1 MNRVASL
8 AVIAAM
14 ALAACSS
21 AAAPTPQ
28 IVYVTVPTPVII
40 YVTPAPSIEAVASGV
55 GYSPAVGPSVQT
67 ATLSPDAATP
77 SGSPE
82 RVAVAT
88 AACPNPYGPLP
99 GEGTPPP
106 IPAEVVLPVP
116 SAWAKFFNA
125 YASNGGWVLAPRGW
139 LCQDLNGGGSGSTT
153 QVAPIDDPNARVSVG
168 YQFSHG
174 GSIFTAAP
182 YFASAAKLAK
192 QDPSFGK
199 IPTPP
204 PGETWYALAREAV
217 FFRDD
222 AGVKGA
228 GDGSGGPYLA
238 QGVIVYRGSS
248 DLVEITC
255 VLPDSQSAL
264 CGMVLNNFLD
274 QEGVKARV

>member
-1 MNRVASL
+1 VNGIAGL
-8 AVIAAM
+8 TLGAAM
-14 ALAACSS
+14 AVAACSLAACSS
-21 AAAPTPQ
+21 AAPTPQ
-28 IVYVTVPTPVII
+28 IV

-55 GYSPAVGPSVQT
+55 SYSPAVGPSVQS

-139 LCQDLNGGGSGSTT
+139 LCQDMNGGGSGSTT

-174 GSIFTAAP
+174 ESIFTAAP

-192 QDPSFGK
+192 QDPNFGK
-199 IPTPP
+199 VPTPP

-222 AGVKGA
+222 AGVKGV

-238 QGVIVYRGSS
+238 QGVIVYRGPSA
-248 DLVEITC
+248 LVEITC
-255 VLPDSQSAL
+255 MLPDSQSAL
-264 CGMVLNNFLD
+264 CGTILNNFLD
-274 QEGVKARV
+274 QEGVNARV